1 MIKAVLILGG
11 IATFAVFLITVLLG
25 IGTADRDGRILMP
38 GEKALTLESGKYGVY
53 YEEAV
58 ETGENETFEPP
69 AGILI
74 RVRGL
79 GGAPDPELDLGGL
92 GSQIGTGNR
101 TAEEIGTLRVS
112 EDGRYGMVV
121 GPPPRAGARPT
132 ITVGESSADSFLRG
146 AEAGGDP
153 GAAHGPRRPGG
164 DGGSQGAPAGGAAS
178 ARRRR
183 AAAEASRSSAW
194 PSCSA
199 RARSRLRSSSGLRA
213 QLREKW
219 TVHPSSKSCLRACP
233 PIFGSG
239 QAGPWRMS
247 GSA

>member
-1 MIKAVLILGG
+1 MIKVVLILGG

-58 ETGENETFEPP
+58 NTGENETFEPP
-69 AGILI
+69 PGIRI

-92 GSQIGTGNR
+92 GSQIGTNNR

-132 ITVGESSADSFLRG
+132 ITVGESSADSFLR
-146 AEAGGDP
+146 ALKRAGILVLLTGL
-153 GAAHGPRRPGG
+153 AVLVVMAVRRVRPPE
-164 DGGSQGAPAGGAAS
+164 APAPPAPPPPAAPDGESVERLAELQRDGAITP
-178 ARRRR
+178 
-183 AAAEASRSSAW
+183 AEFEAL
-194 PSCSA
+194 
-199 RARSRLRSSSGLRA
+199 RAR
-213 QLREKW
+213 LRE
-219 TVHPSSKSCLRACP
+219 
-233 PIFGSG
+233 
-239 QAGPWRMS
+239 
-247 GSA
+247 

>member
-38 GEKALTLESGKYGVY
+38 GEKALTLDSGKYGVY

-69 AGILI
+69 DGIRI

-92 GSQIGTGNR
+92 GSQIGTDNR

-121 GPPPRAGARPT
+121 GPPPRPGARPT

-146 AEAGGDP
+146 LKRAGILILLTGLAVLVVMAVRKVRPPEAP
-153 GAAHGPRRPGG
+153 PPPPPPRPGPESQSVERLAELQR
-164 DGGSQGAPAGGAAS
+164 DGAITPAEFES
-178 ARRRR
+178 
-183 AAAEASRSSAW
+183 
-194 PSCSA
+194 
-199 RARSRLRSSSGLRA
+199 LRA
-213 QLREKW
+213 QLRE
-219 TVHPSSKSCLRACP
+219 
-233 PIFGSG
+233 
-239 QAGPWRMS
+239 
-247 GSA
+247 